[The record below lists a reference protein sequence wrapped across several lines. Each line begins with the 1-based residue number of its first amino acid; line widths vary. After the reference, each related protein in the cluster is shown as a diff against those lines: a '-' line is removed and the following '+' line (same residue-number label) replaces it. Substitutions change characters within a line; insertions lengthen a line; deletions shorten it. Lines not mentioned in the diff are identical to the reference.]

1 MKMFDNT
8 WLKSSVIDY
17 LKKQSSTGFYDGTPR
32 TYTYATSCQG
42 FHLSSGT
49 TLMFTRDQ
57 GMHSCGWWKNPDYE
71 RCWHLSLSF
80 HDPISRESKPKDS
93 KLTQEWIELFF
104 SSYKNMLW
112 CEPPFSD
119 TGKQLDVWHYRLFC
133 GQFWQPIIPRK
144 EVYTTENTEPTWKS
158 WSELNQPE
166 MDGIE

>member
-1 MKMFDNT
+1 MKTFDNS
-8 WLKSSVIDY
+8 WLKTSVVDY
-17 LKKQSSTGFYDGTPR
+17 LKKQSFTGFYDGTQR
-32 TYTYATSCQG
+32 TYAYTTLCQG

-71 RCWHLSLSF
+71 RCWHLSLAFRDS
-80 HDPISRESKPKDS
+80 ISHESKPKDS

-104 SSYKNMLW
+104 STNKNMLW
-112 CEPPFSD
+112 CEPPFSK

-133 GQFWQPIIPRK
+133 NQNWQPIMPRK
-144 EVYTTENTEPTWKS
+144 EVYTTENTETTWKS

-166 MDGIE
+166 MDGTE